1 MIYILIADKY
11 YSENT
16 PEYGHGD
23 YPARITYIAWAGE
36 AETRRKAYAAIKR
49 EFPGLSIGGR
59 FGPFV
64 YEATPESVA
73 LYRSTSDH
81 DKLSATA
88 RARHATALEALA

>member
-1 MIYILIADKY
+1 MIYMLIADKY

-16 PEYGHGD
+16 KEYGHGD

-36 AETRRKAYAAIKR
+36 AETRRKAYGAIKR

-73 LYRSTSDH
+73 LYSNARDH

-88 RARHATALEALA
+88 RARHATAMGALS